1 MSMQGGLSEMHQN
14 ARGYVQDSF
23 QSLQEAK
30 HCLEEALQT
39 VEKDFNR
46 ARIEQSLYAI
56 EQAIQRCD
64 YTVHILEQKRK
75 TSHHK
80 VGSFSNG
87 ILHALLPL

>member
-1 MSMQGGLSEMHQN
+1 MHEN

-30 HCLEEALQT
+30 QCLEAALQT

-64 YTVHILEQKRK
+64 YTVHYFRTRLEK

-80 VGSFSNG
+80 VGSFFKWHTS
-87 ILHALLPL
+87 

>member
-1 MSMQGGLSEMHQN
+1 MHEN

-56 EQAIQRCD
+56 EQAIQQPRL
-64 YTVHILEQKRK
+64 HG
-75 TSHHK
+75 SHFRTRLK
-80 VGSFSNG
+80 KLPIIRWEVFSNG
-87 ILHALLPL
+87 ILHNYCRYD